1 MAKTQ
6 KHTMLARS
14 IKRQYPTAKI
24 SYLRKGWRGN
34 YNYLCTL
41 VVGENTAYGTG
52 KTKYTSLE
60 NATKQSNLYGNG
72 RFAKS
77 QWEEIPFKIDVA

>member
-1 MAKTQ
+1 
-6 KHTMLARS
+6 MLARS

-34 YNYLCTL
+34 YDYLCTL
-41 VVGENTAYGTG
+41 VVGENTAFGTG

-60 NATKQSNLYGNG
+60 DATKQSNRYGNG
-72 RFAKS
+72 DLGKA
-77 QWEEIPFKIDVA
+77 QWEEIPFKIHVA